1 MKFPERDDRISCYY
15 KVKVTDISNMLYNTA
30 LAIHISFELFLNI
43 VIDIIKYYLAVT
55 FLLKQPII

>member
-1 MKFPERDDRISCYY
+1 MKFPERGDRISCYY
-15 KVKVTDISNMLYNTA
+15 KVKVTDISNMFHNTA
-30 LAIHISFELFLNI
+30 LPIHISFELFLNI

>member
-1 MKFPERDDRISCYY
+1 MEFPERGDRISCYY
-15 KVKVTDISNMLYNTA
+15 KVKVTDISNVFHNTA
-30 LAIHISFELFLNI
+30 LPIHISFELFLNI